1 MKKLSLRK
9 GKCLRVLVPSLAE
22 IQNAYGYMF
31 YEYFPSH
38 PEQPVDINGD
48 TFELYGKD
56 FLSKENSFYIYFYL
70 K

>member
-9 GKCLRVLVPSLAE
+9 GKCLYVLVPSLDE

-31 YEYFPSH
+31 YEYFSSH
-38 PEQPVDINGD
+38 PEQLVDMNGI
-48 TFELYGKD
+48 TFELYGED
-56 FLSKENSFYIYFYL
+56 FCSKENSFYIYFYL